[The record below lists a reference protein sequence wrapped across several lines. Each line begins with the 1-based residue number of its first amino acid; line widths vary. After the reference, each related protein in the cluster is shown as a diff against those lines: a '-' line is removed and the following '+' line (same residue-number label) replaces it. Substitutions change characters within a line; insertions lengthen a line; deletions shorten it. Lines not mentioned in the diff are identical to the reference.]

1 VTATTSSR
9 TYTIREVATLTG
21 LPASTLRYYES
32 IGLIRPVSRGASSGH
47 RVYDETDLD
56 QLTGVACLAAIG
68 LSIDDMRAYVAN
80 SRLGSDGANE
90 QIDML
95 TEHAAR
101 LAREAEDLELRRAYV
116 GLKTDYW
123 RAMAAGDQARAEEIG
138 AQAHTLAD
146 RIRSRESQ

>member
-1 VTATTSSR
+1 MTASTTR

-21 LPASTLRYYES
+21 LPASTLRYYET
-32 IGLIRPVSRGASSGH
+32 IGLISPVSRGASSGH

-68 LSIDDMRAYVAN
+68 LSIDDMRAYVTN
-80 SRLGSDGANE
+80 SRRGSEGAAE

-95 TEHAAR
+95 TEHAAH
-101 LAREAEDLELRRAYV
+101 LAREAENLELRRAYV

-123 RAMAAGDQARAEEIG
+123 RAVAAGDEARAEEIG
-138 AQAHTLAD
+138 DQAHTLAGQ
-146 RIRSRESQ
+146 IRSRENH

>member
-1 VTATTSSR
+1 M
-9 TYTIREVATLTG
+9 ATLTG
-21 LPASTLRYYES
+21 LPASTLRYYET
-32 IGLIRPVSRGASSGH
+32 IGLISPVGRGASSGH

-68 LSIDDMRAYVAN
+68 LSIDDMRTYVTN
-80 SRLGSDGANE
+80 SRLGSDGAGE

-101 LAREAEDLELRRAYV
+101 LAREAEHLELRRTYV

-123 RAMAAGDQARAEEIG
+123 RAVAAGDQVRAEEIG
-138 AQAHTLAD
+138 DQAHKLAD
-146 RIRSRESQ
+146 KIRSRESQ

>member
-1 VTATTSSR
+1 MTASTTR

-21 LPASTLRYYES
+21 LPASTLRYYET
-32 IGLIRPVSRGASSGH
+32 IGLISPVSRGASSGH

-68 LSIDDMRAYVAN
+68 LSIDDMRTYVTN
-80 SRLGSDGANE
+80 GQLGREGAAE

-101 LAREAEDLELRRAYV
+101 LAQEAENLELRRSYV

-123 RAMAAGDQARAEEIG
+123 RAVAAGDQVRAEEIG

-146 RIRSRESQ
+146 QIRSRENH

>member
-1 VTATTSSR
+1 MTATTSSR
-9 TYTIREVATLTG
+9 TYSIREVATLTG

-56 QLTGVACLAAIG
+56 QLTGVSCLAAIG

-80 SRLGSDGANE
+80 SRLGSDGATE

-101 LAREAEDLELRRAYV
+101 LAREAENLELRRTYV

>member
-1 VTATTSSR
+1 MTASTTR

-21 LPASTLRYYES
+21 LPASTLRYYET
-32 IGLIRPVSRGASSGH
+32 IGLISPVSRGASSGH

-68 LSIDDMRAYVAN
+68 LSIDDMRTYVTN
-80 SRLGSDGANE
+80 GRLGREGAAE

-101 LAREAEDLELRRAYV
+101 LAREAENLELRRAYV

-123 RAMAAGDQARAEEIG
+123 RAVAAGDEARAEEIG
-138 AQAHTLAD
+138 DQAHTLAGQ
-146 RIRSRESQ
+146 IRSRENH

>member
-1 VTATTSSR
+1 VTASTTR

-21 LPASTLRYYES
+21 LPASTLRYYET
-32 IGLIRPVSRGASSGH
+32 IGLISPVSRGASSGH

-68 LSIDDMRAYVAN
+68 LSIDDMRTYVTN
-80 SRLGSDGANE
+80 SRLGRDGAAE

-95 TEHAAR
+95 ADHAAR
-101 LAREAEDLELRRAYV
+101 LAREAENLELRRTYV

-123 RAMAAGDQARAEEIG
+123 RAVAAGDEARAEEIG
-138 AQAHTLAD
+138 EQAHTLAD
-146 RIRSRESQ
+146 QIRSRENH